1 MNRLAL
7 HSAYILPQNE
17 LTRAPFLDTMMAS
30 QCSRTVKSTDR
41 SLYTLQGLLLE
52 AIGHLSQLLEAI
64 NDLDPQVTMDQI
76 GEAVE
81 TAVTLLANAS
91 NKMSLMRRTKIME
104 EYNKEL
110 VPFAAAKERD
120 WASAA
125 PRLFG
130 PNFLKEAADYL
141 QQLQLVWK
149 VKEKPASVFRQAL
162 SSSQQGEAEGRNPTG
177 SSPTHTQ
184 PTQIS
189 HTPWVREFPQRN
201 D

>member
-1 MNRLAL
+1 MG
-7 HSAYILPQNE
+7 P
-17 LTRAPFLDTMMAS
+17 
-30 QCSRTVKSTDR
+30 
-41 SLYTLQGLLLE
+41 
-52 AIGHLSQLLEAI
+52 LSQLLEAV
-64 NDLDPQVTMDQI
+64 NDLDPQVTMGQI

-91 NKMSLMRRTKIME
+91 NKMSLMRRTKILE

-120 WASAA
+120 WASAM

-149 VKEKPASVFRQAL
+149 VKDIPAPVFRQAPH
-162 SSSQQGEAEGRNPTG
+162 QAGGEQRVAILQAAALLTPDQPEVIPHGEE
-177 SSPTHTQ
+177 SSPKK
-184 PTQIS
+184 
-189 HTPWVREFPQRN
+189 
-201 D
+201 